1 MSSSTLLSAG
11 CTKKIQLLTNLRNAH
26 IKNWILLWH
35 LDAQCKT
42 QCQGARTRSSVT
54 WSPTIPA
61 GSNAAAGATIANKN
75 KQLQRKVISLSHKQG
90 TGQPSLTFPVSWRFF
105 FMISLPRPSITAMLE
120 ETAKCKQQSRNHKQ
134 RCNEETHTHT
144 HTHTRTYFTSFKKLL
159 CFQVQGREPLGGNYW
174 LLAISLA
181 KEAS

>member
-1 MSSSTLLSAG
+1 M
-11 CTKKIQLLTNLRNAH
+11 QN
-26 IKNWILLWH
+26 
-35 LDAQCKT
+35 
-42 QCQGARTRSSVT
+42 QCQGARTRSFVT

-75 KQLQRKVISLSHKQG
+75 KQLQGKVISLSHKQG
-90 TGQPSLTFPVSWRFF
+90 TDQPSLIFPVSWRFF
-105 FMISLPRPSITAMLE
+105 FMISLPRPSIIAMLE

-134 RCNEETHTHT
+134 RCNEDT

-159 CFQVQGREPLGGNYW
+159 GKQTIFVSFQVQGREPLGGNYW

-181 KEAS
+181 KDAS